1 MGEKDVQGEPGE
13 GGACGLR
20 RTDLNSNCA
29 PMIRTPLLALACL
42 LLVLPGCDTNAAQDD
57 FFLESG
63 LFPEGITRTNESGEV
78 VGDPDPD
85 DWRVAP
91 AFRGSVEVMAAAPN
105 PVDRNGLVT
114 IVVQDTFGDI
124 LTGGVRVTGFTDTN
138 PRQFVELDRDD
149 GNGPF
154 YTLTFSPSRLRATGG
169 DAALLFRV
177 RIFTTD
183 SRIVSYGDIEVR

>member
-1 MGEKDVQGEPGE
+1 
-13 GGACGLR
+13 
-20 RTDLNSNCA
+20 
-29 PMIRTPLLALACL
+29 MIRTLLLASVCLCL
-42 LLVLPGCDTNAAQDD
+42 LPACDTNAGQDE
-57 FFLESG
+57 FFLESQ
-63 LFPEGITRTNESGEV
+63 LSPSGITRTSASGEIL
-78 VGDPDPD
+78 GESDPD

-91 AFRGSVEVMAAAPN
+91 AFQGSVEVVPASPN

-114 IVVQDTFGDI
+114 IVVQDTFDDA
-124 LTGGVRVTGFTDTN
+124 LTGGVRATGFTDTN

-154 YTLTFSPSRLRATGG
+154 YTLTFSPTLLRQTGG
-169 DAALLFRV
+169 DAARLFRI